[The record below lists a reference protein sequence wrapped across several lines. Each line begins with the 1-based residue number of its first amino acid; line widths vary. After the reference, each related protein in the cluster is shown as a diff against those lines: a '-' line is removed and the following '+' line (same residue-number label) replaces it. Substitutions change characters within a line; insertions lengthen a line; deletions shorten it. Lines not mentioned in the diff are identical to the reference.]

1 MDVVEVNPALGANP
15 EAVEATASLA
25 VDIVASA
32 VGQTREGA
40 HLSIDEVP
48 AVKKDTEQLCL

>member
-1 MDVVEVNPALGANP
+1 MDVVEVNPALGAHP
-15 EAVEATASLA
+15 GAAGATASLA

-40 HLSIDEVP
+40 HTPMEEAP
-48 AVKKDTEQLCL
+48 AVKSDTEQLCL

>member
-15 EAVEATASLA
+15 EAAEATASLA

-32 VGQTREGA
+32 VGQSREGA
-40 HLSIDEVP
+40 QPSMEEAP
-48 AVKKDTEQLCL
+48 AVKSDTEQLCL